1 MRKFLCL
8 LIVTFGLF
16 VGASPKSY
24 AQGIPVHD
32 PDEIIET
39 IAVIAKQIM
48 QFEVMLRNTIGPLVF
63 IYDQV
68 QDIRSQIQNLDN
80 LSTTYQIFGGIDDVL
95 QDNENLGDFISKNCQ
110 ELNICNAKSVLEWQ
124 RKKSTIQTALEKS
137 RIKMD
142 AEQQRIIQADTQTI
156 TNLQSIVE
164 QADGRMKAQQDTNQI
179 LLEIAHQVLELR
191 TFLVSQNAPEAQK
204 NLNNTTDKAKSEAFT
219 HQFMQQ
225 AQPANQRFTPEN
237 IPTL

>member
-1 MRKFLCL
+1 MGS
-8 LIVTFGLF
+8 T
-16 VGASPKSY
+16 PKSH
-24 AQGIPVHD
+24 AQIG
-32 PDEIIET
+32 EIIT
-39 IAVIAKQIM
+39 IDPSEIAATMTVIAKQIM

-80 LSTTYQIFGGIDDVL
+80 LSTTYQILGGIDYFVH
-95 QDNENLGDFISKNCQ
+95 DNKKLGDFISKNCQ
-110 ELNICNAKSVLEWQ
+110 ELNICNAKSVLKWQ

-137 RIKMD
+137 RIKMN
-142 AEQQRIIQADTQTI
+142 AQQQKIIQADTQTI
-156 TNLQSIVE
+156 LNLQTAVQ

-191 TFLVSQNAPEAQK
+191 TFLVSQNAPEAQN

-225 AQPANQRFTPEN
+225 AQNPSQRFAKEHLLMKSYLPN
-237 IPTL
+237 